1 MDDSIQTQT
10 PTVVPGEPQ
19 FAELRQVTVKT
30 DEEIAAVN
38 QLIAEG
44 WRLIS
49 IQSLADAVVYVLGRI
64 EKKSK
69 RATGFLTT
77 D

>member
-19 FAELRQVTVKT
+19 FAELRQVTVKA

-49 IQSLADAVVYVLGRI
+49 IQSLTDAVVYVLGRI

-69 RATGFLTT
+69 RGTGFLTT

>member
-1 MDDSIQTQT
+1 MEDTQT
-10 PTVVPGEPQ
+10 RTIVTGEPQ
-19 FAELRQVTVKT
+19 YAELRQVTVKA

-38 QLIAEG
+38 QLVAEG
-44 WRLIS
+44 WRLIG
-49 IQSLADAVVYVLGRI
+49 IQSRADAVVYVLGRI

-69 RATGFLTT
+69 RGTGFLSA